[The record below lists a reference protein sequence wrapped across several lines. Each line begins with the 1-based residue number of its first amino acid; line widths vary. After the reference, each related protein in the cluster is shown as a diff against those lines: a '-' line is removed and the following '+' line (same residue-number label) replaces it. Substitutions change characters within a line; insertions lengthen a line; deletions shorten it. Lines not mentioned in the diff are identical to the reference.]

1 MKIRLTLLALL
12 AILAG
17 RSPQAFAAG
26 PASCPGGDQPVPQ
39 LIHTATRLAADRPVV
54 VVAVGSSSTRGWLAS
69 DPAHSYPALLQALLN
84 QAFPHAAFSVINRG
98 VNGEDAA
105 EEVLRLDTDVL
116 AVHPDLVI
124 WQVGAN
130 GALRAVDPAVFA
142 RLVSAGIAKLKS
154 NSDVILMDNQRT
166 ARVMAAPENDRIDHV
181 LAMIASEQRVGLFQ
195 RSTLMDGWKAQGR
208 SMQEFTASD
217 GLHMNDL
224 GYRCVAQALSRAIAK
239 GLEATKPAAV
249 TPEPAPGP
257 DLK

>member
-1 MKIRLTLLALL
+1 MMPALAE
-12 AILAG
+12 
-17 RSPQAFAAG
+17 PAA
-26 PASCPGGDQPVPQ
+26 CPSGDQPGPE
-39 LIHTATRLAADRPVV
+39 LARTAARLVAEKPVV

-69 DPAHSYPALLQALLN
+69 DPAHSYPAVLQGLLN

-142 RLVSAGIAKLKS
+142 RLVSAGIAKLKAAA
-154 NSDVILMDNQRT
+154 DVILMDNQRT
-166 ARVMAAPENDRIDHV
+166 PKVMAAPENDRIDHV
-181 LAMIASEQRVGLFQ
+181 LAMIANEQRVGLFQ
-195 RSTLMDGWKAQGR
+195 RSVLMDGWKAQGR
-208 SMQEFTASD
+208 SLEEFTASD

-224 GYRCVAQALSRAIAK
+224 GYRCVAQALARSITK
-239 GLEATKPAAV
+239 GLEASKTDSHVAA
-249 TPEPAPGP
+249 TPDRPPP
-257 DLK
+257 P